1 MTAATERKVVTLTIV
16 DPVHPGRPPLTM
28 NQWRNC
34 HWAVKSDAK
43 ERIYWQVVSALQTA
57 GVKRGKAPT
66 FGCIKVSIVQYAPDN
81 RVRDNDGLGA
91 FRKDV
96 LDAMKRRNV
105 VRDDSRLYVKDGGN
119 DIVIDRLMP
128 RMEIM
133 IEELS

>member
-28 NQWRNC
+28 NQWRNA
-34 HWAVKSDAK
+34 HWAVKTAAK
-43 ERIYWQVVSALQTA
+43 ERLYWQVVSALQTA
-57 GVKRGKAPT
+57 GVKRGAVPN
-66 FGCIKVSIVQYAPDN
+66 FERIKVSIVQYAPDM

-91 FRKDV
+91 FRKDI

-105 VRDDSRLYVKDGGN
+105 VRDDSRLFVKDGGN
-119 DIVIDRLMP
+119 EIETDRKLP
-128 RMEIM
+128 RMEIL